1 MSLPQGIQIGPGWE
15 IGPGWKIGSIVYLT
29 TSSAQNYA
37 ADGPTMA
44 TFRVL
49 NRGGNW
55 NEFYASYTNSTWSC
69 VQFPGSQVTNIT
81 VPNPVEPDS
90 IDITITGGTFVL
102 NNFYSF
108 QGHV

>member
-1 MSLPQGIQIGPGWE
+1 MSVSLTFGPGWE
-15 IGPGWKIGSIVYLT
+15 IGPGWSTGVELLT

-55 NEFYASYTNSTWSC
+55 NEFYASYTNGSWSC
-69 VQFPGSQVTNIT
+69 VQIPGSQVTNIT
-81 VPNPVEPDS
+81 VPNPGEPDS

-102 NNFYSF
+102 NTFYSF
-108 QGHV
+108 QGYQ

>member
-1 MSLPQGIQIGPGWE
+1 MSQIYGVTVGNGWAV
-15 IGPGWKIGSIVYLT
+15 GPGWKMGTLVLLT

-55 NEFYASYTNSTWSC
+55 NEFYANYTNGTWSC

-81 VPNPVEPDS
+81 VPNPSEPDS

-102 NNFYSF
+102 NTFYSF
-108 QGHV
+108 QGYV

>member
-1 MSLPQGIQIGPGWE
+1 MVAPLTVGAGWE
-15 IGPGWKIGSIVYLT
+15 IGPGWAVGPRVLLT

-37 ADGPTMA
+37 GDGPTMA

-55 NEFYASYTNSTWSC
+55 NEFYASYTNGSWSC
-69 VQFPGSQVTNIT
+69 VQIPGSVVTNIT
-81 VPNPVEPDS
+81 VPNPSEPDS

-108 QGHV
+108 QGYQ